1 MSISFIVDA
10 DVPRLAAD
18 EPCLCAQMA
27 PTFSDLFQRQSAD
40 WGSLQAYA
48 DPACKQCDGTGVER
62 VERDERPQV
71 NLANEN
77 AYIVAQALGID
88 LDGGIGRMELATLRR
103 GLIRARNVAVP
114 AELRADEVT
123 ARAIVRGYSRGDLD
137 TALTRLQELVSAAQ
151 RLGATHILWS

>member
-1 MSISFIVDA
+1 MRLEFRLILECRG
-10 DVPRLAAD
+10 PR
-18 EPCLCAQMA
+18 
-27 PTFSDLFQRQSAD
+27 QRFGEQP
-40 WGSLQAYA
+40 L
-48 DPACKQCDGTGVER
+48 R
-62 VERDERPQV
+62 VC
-71 NLANEN
+71 
-77 AYIVAQALGID
+77 VAQALGID

>member
-10 DVPRLAAD
+10 DVPRVSVD

-27 PTFSDLFQRQSAD
+27 PVFGELFRGESTD
-40 WGSLQAYA
+40 WDGLRGYA
-48 DPACKQCDGTGVER
+48 DPHCKQCGGTGVER
-62 VERDERPQV
+62 IERDERPQV
-71 NLANEN
+71 NFANEN
-77 AYIVAQALGID
+77 AYIVAQALGLD

-114 AELRADEVT
+114 AELRADELT
-123 ARAIVRGYSRGDLD
+123 ERAIVRGYSRGDLD
-137 TALTRLQELVSAAQ
+137 AALTRLQELVSAAQ